1 MELFCTD
8 AERDR
13 LKAAAK
19 RSALIFRILAAATA
33 AVFILLCLLTNTGN
47 AKTMHAALIL
57 SVMALGWACVA
68 VYFLGVKES
77 RTQLAHLEMLRA
89 GPAEVREGV
98 LSLEDGTIRIPK
110 SIRIRKAVLD
120 EGGEEPARLNIDERW
135 ASRMPPDG
143 SRVRLQ
149 VVHSYIAG
157 AEVPERAEGPER
169 KTEAGSPLRKAAALL
184 PLLGI
189 WALVS
194 VFLCS
199 FVFYQ
204 IRDTD
209 PAHKITIYMD
219 GKTANEDALA
229 ARMEKELGG
238 AVRMV
243 QIHPFSY
250 FMIGSD
256 IYGGDL
262 FILPDSGLDQFGEW
276 VFREGENWTVH
287 DPAAGVSVAGDT
299 FLYEEGEEEEAWRLY
314 IGVSSPHLQDG
325 LARKAAEILMTI
337 GKEETK

>member
-19 RSALIFRILAAATA
+19 RSTLIFRILAAATA

-219 GKTANEDALA
+219 GSMVNEDALA
-229 ARMEKELGG
+229 ARLEKELGDP
-238 AVRMV
+238 VRMV
-243 QIHPFSY
+243 QIHPFSH
-250 FMIGSD
+250 FMFGSE
-256 IYGGDL
+256 ILTGDL
-262 FILPDSGLDQFGEW
+262 YIIPGSGMEQFGEW
-276 VFREGENWTVH
+276 TLPGAESYPVY
-287 DPAAGVSVAGDT
+287 DPESGISVEGDT
-299 FLYEEGEEEEAWRLY
+299 FLYTEGGQAEEWRLY
-314 IGVSSPHLQDG
+314 LGAGSAHLQDG
-325 LARKAAEILMTI
+325 LARKAAEILTAE
-337 GKEETK
+337 KEEKE